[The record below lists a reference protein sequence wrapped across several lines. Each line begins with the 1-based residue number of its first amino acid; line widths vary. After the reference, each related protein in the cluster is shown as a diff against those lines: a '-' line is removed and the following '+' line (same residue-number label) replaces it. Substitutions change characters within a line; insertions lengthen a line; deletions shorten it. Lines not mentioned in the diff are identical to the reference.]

1 MEEDR
6 QRLLHFLLKYEIY
19 IVIMSRPFIITEY
32 GRWIVGPDVTMD
44 RYDASVGISSEE
56 EGLTTPPRSGWDY
69 RDGNSGDDRDWAFDD
84 TLLFLP
90 GGPKE
95 KFV

>member
-6 QRLLHFLLKYEIY
+6 QRLLHLLLKYRID
-19 IVIMSRPFIITEY
+19 IMMMFGPFIITEY
-32 GRWIVGPDVTMD
+32 GHWYVGSDV
-44 RYDASVGISSEE
+44 YDASIGISSEE

>member
-1 MEEDR
+1 MC
-6 QRLLHFLLKYEIY
+6 EIFKHNVAIENY

-32 GRWIVGPDVTMD
+32 GRWIVGPDLTMD

-69 RDGNSGDDRDWAFDD
+69 RDSTDWVLDD

-90 GGPKE
+90 GSYE
-95 KFV
+95 RLDIHII